1 MRSNL
6 AATFACT
13 LIAVLAARPLAA
25 NEIGG
30 NFAWQFRTASDRAVA
45 AQALDMMLRREAG
58 GYGPASLTQNY
69 TTNFAGDQVN
79 CSVGASAIGNSGSAG
94 TTGAASSPSLGNT
107 PSIFAQATGSS
118 VASQGL
124 SGSLSSPLNS
134 TQTNTSS
141 PQSAAVAGTTSQL
154 TANQLQAQGGTL
166 TQALNLTQGN
176 SASPQVATVNGSTAC
191 ARAGSTR

>member
-1 MRSNL
+1 M
-6 AATFACT
+6 AACA
-13 LIAVLAARPLAA
+13 LVVALVAQPLGA

-30 NFAWQFRTASDRAVA
+30 NFAWQFRSAADRAVG

-79 CSVGASAIGNSGSAG
+79 CSVNATALGNSGSAG
-94 TTGAASSPSLGNT
+94 TTGAASSPALGNT

-118 VASQGL
+118 LASQGL
-124 SGSLSSPLNS
+124 TGSLASPLNA
-134 TQTNTSS
+134 TQTNTTS
-141 PQSAAVAGTTSQL
+141 PQSAAVTGTTSQL

-176 SASPQVATVNGSTAC
+176 TASPQTANVNNSTAC
-191 ARAGSTR
+191 ARAGSVR